1 MVSLRTTVD
10 ILVASKIKPEICFR
24 FPHGKKKLD
33 VKDIKPGETN

>member
-10 ILVASKIKPEICFR
+10 ILVASKIKLEICIR

-33 VKDIKPGETN
+33 VEDIKPGETN